1 MFFIK
6 NKKSRQKLE
15 NEVRSFM
22 DLSDWTREE
31 MEENLESLIPEI
43 DLSIFSDEEI
53 EGLLRSNYDFS
64 EYTTRELKDLISKH
78 KRFKDYSREDLEEA
92 LEEAVNDRFYAIMKI
107 AKDCIIAIVIITTI
121 IAFLNMRNFDS
132 RIQKLEEQNQLLTE
146 TVIVLADENA
156 QIKEE
161 MTSLADLIEVIIWY
175 ISNTPIYML

>member
-1 MFFIK
+1 MFLIK

-64 EYTTRELKDLISKH
+64 EYTTRELKDLISRH

-92 LEEAVNDRFYAIMKI
+92 LEEAVNDRFYAIMKL
-107 AKDCIIAIVIITTI
+107 AKDFIIAIVIIVTI

-132 RIQKLEEQNQLLTE
+132 RIQKLEQQNQVLAE
-146 TVIVLADENA
+146 TVTVLADENA
-156 QIKEE
+156 QMKEE
-161 MTSLADLIEVIIWY
+161 ITSLANLIEVIIWY

>member
-64 EYTTRELKDLISKH
+64 EYTTRELKDLISRH

-121 IAFLNMRNFDS
+121 IAFFNMRNFDS

>member
-1 MFFIK
+1 MLFIK

-53 EGLLRSNYDFS
+53 EGLLRSNFDFS
-64 EYTTRELKDLISKH
+64 EYTTRELRDLISRH

-107 AKDCIIAIVIITTI
+107 AKDCIIAIVIIATI
-121 IAFLNMRNFDS
+121 IAFFNMRNFES

-161 MTSLADLIEVIIWY
+161 ITSLEELIEVIIWY
-175 ISNTPIYML
+175 IANTPIYML

>member
-31 MEENLESLIPEI
+31 MEENLDSLIPEI

-53 EGLLRSNYDFS
+53 EGLLRSNYDFF
-64 EYTTRELKDLISKH
+64 EYTTRELKDLISRH

>member
-64 EYTTRELKDLISKH
+64 EYTTRELKDLISRH

-92 LEEAVNDRFYAIMKI
+92 LEEAVNDRFYAIMKL
-107 AKDCIIAIVIITTI
+107 AKDFIIAIVIIVTI

-132 RIQKLEEQNQLLTE
+132 RIQKLEQQNQVLAE
-146 TVIVLADENA
+146 TVTVLADENA
-156 QIKEE
+156 QMKEE
-161 MTSLADLIEVIIWY
+161 ITSLANLIEVIIWY